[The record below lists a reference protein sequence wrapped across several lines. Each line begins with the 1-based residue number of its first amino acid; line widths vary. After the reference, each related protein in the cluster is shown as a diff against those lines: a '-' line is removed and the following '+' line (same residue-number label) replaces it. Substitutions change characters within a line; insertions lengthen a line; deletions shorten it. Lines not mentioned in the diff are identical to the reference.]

1 MPIYEYECCN
11 CCECFERLVF
21 SSDEAEAVRCPK
33 CESSDV
39 HKMMSVC
46 GFKSGGDKGAASSR
60 VGAAASGCS
69 ACAGGS
75 CSTCH

>member
-21 SSDEAEAVRCPK
+21 RSDEAEPVRCPK
-33 CESSDV
+33 CESSNV

-60 VGAAASGCS
+60 VGTAASGCS
-69 ACAGGS
+69 GCGARS

>member
-21 SSDEAEAVRCPK
+21 RSDEAVSCPK
-33 CESSDV
+33 CESSNV

-46 GFKSGGDKGAASSR
+46 GFKSGGDKGAASGR
-60 VGAAASGCS
+60 VGSTTASGCS
-69 ACAGGS
+69 GCAGGS

>member
-21 SSDEAEAVRCPK
+21 RSDEAEPVRCPK
-33 CESSDV
+33 CESSNV

-46 GFKSGGDKGAASSR
+46 GFKSGGDKGGHGVA
-60 VGAAASGCS
+60 
-69 ACAGGS
+69 
-75 CSTCH
+75 H